1 MGVSSKSSKSSTKPV
16 YAPQIENSAAT
27 VTNAYNAAAPGISA
41 TTNALSGLV
50 PDLVKQYQQGSPNV
64 QAAQSYNTDVLNGKY
79 LDAGNPY
86 LQAQI
91 DATGS
96 DVRNG
101 LTASLGTRGL
111 TGGSAF
117 GDIITRNLA
126 NNATNLR
133 YTDYSNER
141 GRMDTAAGQAAG
153 ISAAQYQPISA
164 IQSILQSQLTP
175 LQAAQTQAAG
185 IGGLLGQYTNQKQTY
200 NPSLMDSISQGLNI
214 GKSVAGFF

>member
-1 MGVSSKSSKSSTKPV
+1 VGVSSKSSKSSTKPV

-27 VTNAYNAAAPGISA
+27 VTNAYNATAPGISA

-200 NPSLMDSISQGLNI
+200 NPSLMDNISQGLNI